1 MNQLKSTKRKEKV
14 SWLTG
19 VLFVFLLGSGA
30 ASIYFLF
37 QINNE
42 FKVIV
47 KHELPI
53 TEAISRITVHK
64 LEQTTWLER
73 VLRHAEIAALGRQD
87 DEENTRLLS
96 EAKAKFKEYSARVKE
111 EIDDALHMSTEAQ
124 KRAQAQEMK
133 DELRSVERSLIS
145 IREEYV
151 DYISNV
157 NELFTLFVNGN
168 LSEAKQVAN
177 ETEKLEEDFNQRL
190 ESFLLVSEKNTQRFL
205 SSIEEREGKAI
216 IIIAMILGISVLLT
230 IFMLFLNYISFDSRK
245 ARTSRDRSNQNSA

>member
-1 MNQLKSTKRKEKV
+1 MKQPKSTKRREKL
-14 SWLTG
+14 SWLSG
-19 VLFVFLLGSGA
+19 VLFLFLIGSGV

-53 TEAISRITVHK
+53 TEVISRITVHK

-73 VLRHAEIAALGRQD
+73 ALRHAEIAAHGRQND
-87 DEENTRLLS
+87 DENTRLLN
-96 EAKAKFKEYSARVKE
+96 EAKAKFKELSVKVKE
-111 EIDDALHMSTEAQ
+111 EIDDALEMSTEAQ
-124 KRAQAQEMK
+124 KRARAEEMR

-151 DYISNV
+151 AYINHV

-168 LSEAKQVAN
+168 LSDAEQVAN
-177 ETEKLEEDFNQRL
+177 ETEKIEEGFNQRL
-190 ESFLLVSEKNTQRFL
+190 ESFLFVSEKNAQRFL

-216 IIIAMILGISVLLT
+216 IIIAMIIGIAVLLT
-230 IFMLFLNYISFDSRK
+230 VVMLFLNYISSDSRK
-245 ARTSRDRSNQNSA
+245 VRASRDRSNQNSV